1 MGIRFLLLH
10 QLNRIMDML
19 DRRTGELGRLL
30 LEVGMRIHTLRR
42 ILLLHRLRRI
52 WGIIWDL
59 SRLMEIRMLGEVG
72 MRLLRR
78 RNLSLRLVLVLVRNS
93 NSSSSSMDDLRLG
106 LDPDLM
112 VRRR

>member
-1 MGIRFLLLH
+1 MGVVLVGIRFLHLL

-30 LEVGMRIHTLRR
+30 LEVGMHIRMLKR

-52 WGIIWDL
+52 WDIIWDL
-59 SRLMEIRMLGEVG
+59 RRLMEIRMLGEVG

-78 RNLSLRLVLVLVRNS
+78 RNLSLRLVLVRNS
-93 NSSSSSMDDLRLG
+93 NSSSSSMDDLLRL
-106 LDPDLM
+106 DLM